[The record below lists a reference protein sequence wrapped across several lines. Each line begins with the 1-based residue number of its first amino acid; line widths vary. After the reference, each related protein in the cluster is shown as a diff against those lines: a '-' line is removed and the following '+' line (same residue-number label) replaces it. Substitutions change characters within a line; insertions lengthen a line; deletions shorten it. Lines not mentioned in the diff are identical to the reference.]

1 LHGDSFRLK
10 KNPRPLSERIPVK
23 LLKNAPRIVPA
34 KTVPDC
40 EGDPAKASYLNNTLS
55 KRCGPLPVA
64 LLPGL
69 PLYSQTR
76 IVQAVR
82 GTKIGYD

>member
-55 KRCGPLPVA
+55 KRFGPLPDDI
-64 LLPGL
+64 
-69 PLYSQTR
+69 S
-76 IVQAVR
+76 AV
-82 GTKIGYD
+82 KILVPENLHRSSSAWN